1 MLCSEHVNH
10 HPRGNSIRSWL
21 KADRTGAGCRAVHAL
36 RVFDQASLNH
46 IWCVYLE
53 CILDTET

>member
-36 RVFDQASLNH
+36 SVFDQASLNH
-46 IWCVYLE
+46 I
-53 CILDTET
+53 